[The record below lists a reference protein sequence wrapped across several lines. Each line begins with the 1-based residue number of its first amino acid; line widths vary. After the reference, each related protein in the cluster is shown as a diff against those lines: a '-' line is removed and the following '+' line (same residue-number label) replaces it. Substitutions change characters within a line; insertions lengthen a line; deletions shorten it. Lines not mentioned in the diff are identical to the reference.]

1 MRVHISVESRG
12 TFFACAQTNY
22 MTSYMTWLIVRKELS
37 GFFYHGLLILPDR
50 SSHMS
55 LPVSSDSSKRKI
67 PPGLVELLEGFVLV
81 VLRDKPEDL
90 VQYASQYFSSAQTR
104 KNSLKEHGASVEE
117 LGVDFF
123 TATNWN
129 GLVWLSK
136 GFQVTLKDSD
146 SLCENP
152 WCDSCEL
159 YNHVLCRLALVTIN
173 ARKDC
178 YPFR

>member
-1 MRVHISVESRG
+1 MSV
-12 TFFACAQTNY
+12 
-22 MTSYMTWLIVRKELS
+22 
-37 GFFYHGLLILPDR
+37 
-50 SSHMS
+50 
-55 LPVSSDSSKRKI
+55 PVSSDSSRRKI

-129 GLVWLSK
+129 GLV
-136 GFQVTLKDSD
+136 
-146 SLCENP
+146 
-152 WCDSCEL
+152 
-159 YNHVLCRLALVTIN
+159 
-173 ARKDC
+173 
-178 YPFR
+178 